1 LFAVCL
7 GRLTRKP
14 RCNTLFLCSIL
25 REKRAK
31 HRCEPCAS
39 VMLHLRAHLGAWTV
53 PIPSVLSVQVL
64 CGSKKGHRPL
74 FRPKYTKR
82 RFFGDLLGG
91 GAPAHPSQGHRGAAR
106 SSAYTYIRIPII
118 NLENQGVHFGS
129 RVHSVRVPGHSSTEL
144 LPHHVLPSQTEV
156 SEQTVKFTSG
166 GPGWEF
172 GKHFVTDY

>member
-1 LFAVCL
+1 LFVVCL

-129 RVHSVRVPGHSSTEL
+129 RVHMYPITLFIVALARARGRSVISHFESRSVFLVRVHKSR
-144 LPHHVLPSQTEV
+144 V
-156 SEQTVKFTSG
+156 
-166 GPGWEF
+166 
-172 GKHFVTDY
+172 D

>member
-1 LFAVCL
+1 MFVVCL
-7 GRLTRKP
+7 GRLARKP
-14 RCNTLFLCSIL
+14 RCNTLFLCSLL

-129 RVHSVRVPGHSSTEL
+129 RVHSVPGHSSLEYQRSSKKKDLCSDNIGIGPSAGLLEL
-144 LPHHVLPSQTEV
+144 YGCR
-156 SEQTVKFTSG
+156 SE
-166 GPGWEF
+166 
-172 GKHFVTDY
+172 

>member
-1 LFAVCL
+1 MFVVCL
-7 GRLTRKP
+7 GRLARQP

-31 HRCEPCAS
+31 HRCEPSAS

-118 NLENQGVHFGS
+118 NLKNQGVHF
-129 RVHSVRVPGHSSTEL
+129 VPGVQSVLDHSRKSIAGPCRAMDIYVCL
-144 LPHHVLPSQTEV
+144 L
-156 SEQTVKFTSG
+156 
-166 GPGWEF
+166 W
-172 GKHFVTDY
+172 

>member
-1 LFAVCL
+1 MCL
-7 GRLTRKP
+7 GRLARKP

-25 REKRAK
+25 QEKRAK

-118 NLENQGVHFGS
+118 NLKNQGVHF
-129 RVHSVRVPGHSSTEL
+129 VPGVQSVLDHSSIHSPYYSNSIRGPT
-144 LPHHVLPSQTEV
+144 VLHSTNN
-156 SEQTVKFTSG
+156 SSSTSIRVNLRH
-166 GPGWEF
+166 P
-172 GKHFVTDY
+172 